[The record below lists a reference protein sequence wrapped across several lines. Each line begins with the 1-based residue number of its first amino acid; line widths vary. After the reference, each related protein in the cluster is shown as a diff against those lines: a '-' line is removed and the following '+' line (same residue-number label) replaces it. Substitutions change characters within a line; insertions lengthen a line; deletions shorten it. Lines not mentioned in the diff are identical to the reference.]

1 MASEKDK
8 TSTDNVKADDKSGV
22 KPAEKAGGASGAA
35 AKPAAKGADP
45 KAPDAKASDAKAG
58 EKRTGPSSSGKPAAK
73 PSGAGAASGSAKADA
88 PKANADK
95 AGDAKSGASASSS
108 STGSSSSQA
117 GRSSAASAAG
127 AARTG
132 KPLTIDLKAE
142 EVRNKQ
148 ASKEEAA
155 KTGTASSAAT
165 QAGAKA
171 SQDAKSAKS
180 AKGPEMKGAD
190 VKSSAGPTSGK
201 EQLAADAR
209 RKPTPPPAKKGFGY
223 GGLILA
229 AGIGAAVAFGGVWA
243 GAKTGYLIFETDQE
257 LASLKTA
264 LASADAR
271 FAALDERM
279 REISSTEAS
288 PTVAP
293 SVVNDLAERLQGLEK
308 AAETTAALE
317 SDVQS
322 VTSGLEE
329 LRRFVS
335 SGGAGASAALASL
348 DDSVEKIQGVLAT
361 LGEQVTALEEDTSP
375 VVQKALDDIDQK
387 ITVLEAR
394 TTAATEAASAAAKAA
409 AEGDSVAGNALKT
422 FSSRLDL
429 MVETVKQVRAD
440 FEGQVARLGTLEAAA
455 DAART
460 GLGDLTETQKGVEE
474 RVAALEDIMGGPGA
488 RETASRAVAV
498 SLLKNAVD
506 AGRSYTVEL
515 AAVRNALP
523 EGTDFSALDAHA
535 ESGLKTITQ
544 LTREFPQVA
553 AAMALTLERVDT
565 GNSVADTF
573 LNNMRSLVQVRSTGS
588 GAGSGP
594 MGALGQMEASVRA
607 GNIDGALEI
616 YETLPDGTQ
625 NAGKDWA
632 ASARAR
638 LAADALV
645 DTVTSEVIEALA
657 KDS

>member
-35 AKPAAKGADP
+35 AKSDAKEASGAAK
-45 KAPDAKASDAKAG
+45 SSENKAG
-58 EKRTGPSSSGKPAAK
+58 EKKAGAS
-73 PSGAGAASGSAKADA
+73 PSGSGSAKA
-88 PKANADK
+88 
-95 AGDAKSGASASSS
+95 GEAKPGASSA
-108 STGSSSSQA
+108 QA
-117 GRSSAASAAG
+117 GRSSAAGAAG
-127 AARTG
+127 AARAG

-142 EVRNKQ
+142 EVRARQ
-148 ASKEEAA
+148 ASKEAGARDNDAKAGPGSGAA
-155 KTGTASSAAT
+155 S
-165 QAGAKA
+165 QAGGAAGNDGRSA
-171 SQDAKSAKS
+171 S
-180 AKGPEMKGAD
+180 GAD
-190 VKSSAGPTSGK
+190 KGK
-201 EQLAADAR
+201 DPLAAETR
-209 RKPTPPPAKKGFGY
+209 RRATPPPAKKGFGY

-243 GAKTGYLIFETDQE
+243 GAKTGYLVFESGQE
-257 LASLKTA
+257 LTRLKTA

-279 REISSTEAS
+279 REISSAEAS

-293 SVVNDLAERLQGLEK
+293 SVVNDLAERLTELEQTAK
-308 AAETTAALE
+308 TAAALE
-317 SDVQS
+317 TDVQA

-348 DDSVEKIQGVLAT
+348 DDSVEKIQSTLAT
-361 LGEQVTALEEDTSP
+361 LGDKVTALEEDTSP
-375 VVQKALDDIDQK
+375 VVQKALSDIDQK
-387 ITVLEAR
+387 IAALEAR

-409 AEGDSVAGNALKT
+409 AEGDSVTGNAIKT
-422 FSSRLDL
+422 FSRRVDL
-429 MVETVKQVRAD
+429 MVETVKQVRTD
-440 FEGQVARLGTLEAAA
+440 FDSQVARLGTLEAAA

-460 GLGDLTETQKGVEE
+460 GLGDLTTKVESVEE

-506 AGRSYTVEL
+506 AGRPYAIEL

-535 ESGLKTITQ
+535 QSGLKTITQ
-544 LTREFPQVA
+544 LTREFPEVS
-553 AAMALTLERVDT
+553 AAMAATLERVDT
-565 GNSVADTF
+565 GNKVANTF
-573 LNNMRSLVQVRSTGS
+573 LNNMRSLVQVRATGS

-594 MGALGQMEASVRA
+594 MGALGRMEASVRA
-607 GNIDGALEI
+607 GNIAQALEI
-616 YETLPDGTQ
+616 YETLPEGTQ

-638 LAADALV
+638 LAADTLV
-645 DTVTSEVIEALA
+645 DKVTSEVIEALA

>member
-35 AKPAAKGADP
+35 AK
-45 KAPDAKASDAKAG
+45 SDAKEASGAAKSSENKPG
-58 EKRTGPSSSGKPAAK
+58 EKKAGAS
-73 PSGAGAASGSAKADA
+73 PSGSGSAKA
-88 PKANADK
+88 
-95 AGDAKSGASASSS
+95 GEAKPGASSA
-108 STGSSSSQA
+108 QA
-117 GRSSAASAAG
+117 GRSSAARA
-127 AARTG
+127 G

-142 EVRNKQ
+142 EVRARQ
-148 ASKEEAA
+148 ASKEAGARDNDAKAGLASGAA
-155 KTGTASSAAT
+155 S
-165 QAGAKA
+165 QAGGAAGNDGRSA
-171 SQDAKSAKS
+171 SGSD
-180 AKGPEMKGAD
+180 KGKDP
-190 VKSSAGPTSGK
+190 
-201 EQLAADAR
+201 LAAETR
-209 RKPTPPPAKKGFGY
+209 RRATPPPAKKGFGY

-243 GAKTGYLIFETDQE
+243 GAKTGYLVFESGQE
-257 LASLKTA
+257 LTRLKTA

-279 REISSTEAS
+279 REISSAEAS

-293 SVVNDLAERLQGLEK
+293 SVVNDLAERLQGLEQTAK
-308 AAETTAALE
+308 TAAGLE
-317 SDVQS
+317 GDMQAL
-322 VTSGLEE
+322 TSGLEE

-348 DDSVEKIQGVLAT
+348 DDSVEKIQGTLAT
-361 LGEQVTALEEDTSP
+361 LGDKVTALEEDTSP
-375 VVQKALDDIDQK
+375 VVQKALSDIDQK
-387 ITVLEAR
+387 IAALEAR

-409 AEGDSVAGNALKT
+409 AEGDSVAGNAIKT

-429 MVETVKQVRAD
+429 MVETVKQVRTD
-440 FEGQVARLGTLEAAA
+440 FDSQVARLGTLEAAA

-460 GLGDLTETQKGVEE
+460 GLGDLTTKVESVEE

-506 AGRSYTVEL
+506 AGRPYAVEL

-523 EGTDFSALDAHA
+523 QGTDLAALDAHA
-535 ESGLKTITQ
+535 QRGLKTLTQ
-544 LTREFPQVA
+544 LTREFPEVSA
-553 AAMALTLERVDT
+553 EMASTLERVDT
-565 GNSVADTF
+565 GNKVANTF
-573 LNNMRSLVQVRSTGS
+573 LNNMRSLVQVRATGS

-594 MGALGQMEASVRA
+594 MGALGRMEASVRA
-607 GNIDGALEI
+607 GDIDQALEI
-616 YETLPDGTQ
+616 YETLPEGTQ

-638 LAADALV
+638 LAANALV
-645 DTVTSEVIEALA
+645 DKVTSEVIEALA

>member
-35 AKPAAKGADP
+35 AKSDAKEASGAAKS
-45 KAPDAKASDAKAG
+45 SDNKAG
-58 EKRTGPSSSGKPAAK
+58 EKKAGAS
-73 PSGAGAASGSAKADA
+73 PSGSGSAKA
-88 PKANADK
+88 
-95 AGDAKSGASASSS
+95 GEAKPGASSA
-108 STGSSSSQA
+108 QA
-117 GRSSAASAAG
+117 GRSSAAGAAG
-127 AARTG
+127 AARAG

-142 EVRNKQ
+142 EVRARQ
-148 ASKEEAA
+148 ASKEAGARDNDAKAGPASGAA
-155 KTGTASSAAT
+155 S
-165 QAGAKA
+165 QAGGAAGNDGRSA
-171 SQDAKSAKS
+171 S
-180 AKGPEMKGAD
+180 GAD
-190 VKSSAGPTSGK
+190 KGK
-201 EQLAADAR
+201 DPLAAETR
-209 RKPTPPPAKKGFGY
+209 RRATPPPAKKGFGY

-243 GAKTGYLIFETDQE
+243 GAKTGYLVFESGQE
-257 LASLKTA
+257 LTRLKTA

-279 REISSTEAS
+279 REISSAEAS

-293 SVVNDLAERLQGLEK
+293 SVVNDLAERLTELEQTAK
-308 AAETTAALE
+308 TAAVLE
-317 SDVQS
+317 TDVQA

-348 DDSVEKIQGVLAT
+348 DDSVEKIQSTLAT
-361 LGEQVTALEEDTSP
+361 LGDKVTALEEDTSP
-375 VVQKALDDIDQK
+375 VVQKALSDIDQK
-387 ITVLEAR
+387 IAALEAR

-409 AEGDSVAGNALKT
+409 AEGDSVAGNAIKT

-429 MVETVKQVRAD
+429 MVETVKQVRTD
-440 FEGQVARLGTLEAAA
+440 FDSQVARLGTLEAAA

-460 GLGDLTETQKGVEE
+460 GLGDLTTKVESVEE

-506 AGRSYTVEL
+506 AGRPYAIEL

-535 ESGLKTITQ
+535 QSGLKTITQ
-544 LTREFPQVA
+544 LTREFPEVS
-553 AAMALTLERVDT
+553 AAMAATLERVDT
-565 GNSVADTF
+565 GNKVANTF
-573 LNNMRSLVQVRSTGS
+573 LNNMRSLVQVRATGS

-594 MGALGQMEASVRA
+594 MGALGRMEASVRA
-607 GNIDGALEI
+607 GNIAQALEI
-616 YETLPDGTQ
+616 YETLPEGTQ

-638 LAADALV
+638 LAADTLV
-645 DTVTSEVIEALA
+645 DKVTSEVIEALA